1 MEKGNKY
8 EIKCKKMRRLMK
20 LWHKKIIIMRPKV
33 TNMTLKNQNYE
44 KKKTKLSDNYDKS
57 NRYEIKIQSSEKKV
71 LIMRK
76 KWNNEIR
83 NVTDIKQNVIIMRS
97 NVKKTMQKKMKL
109 WYKKIM
115 IMRHES
121 QIWHKKSKHYEKK
134 HKIMK

>member
-1 MEKGNKY
+1 
-8 EIKCKKMRRLMK
+8 MK

-76 KWNNEIR
+76 KWNNDIR

>member
-76 KWNNEIR
+76 KWNNDIR

>member
-76 KWNNEIR
+76 K
-83 NVTDIKQNVIIMRS
+83 
-97 NVKKTMQKKMKL
+97 MK
-109 WYKKIM
+109 
-115 IMRHES
+115 
-121 QIWHKKSKHYEKK
+121 
-134 HKIMK
+134 